1 MKPIENRAET
11 PALDAPAGSLPNED
25 AKPDLRDPRVVLSVL
40 ETDQVVAAKQ
50 RTRFGRRN
58 LSFGVRLLLWG
69 LRVYVLAMLVLVAIS
84 VLRAI
89 HSAH

>member
-1 MKPIENRAET
+1 MKRIENRAEM
-11 PALDAPAGSLPNED
+11 PALNAPVDPLPRGD

-69 LRVYVLAMLVLVAIS
+69 LRVYVLAMLVLVVIS

>member
-1 MKPIENRAET
+1 MKPIENRVGIPPLNART
-11 PALDAPAGSLPNED
+11 GSLPGAD

-50 RTRFGRRN
+50 QTRFGRRKF
-58 LSFGVRLLLWG
+58 SFGVRLLLWG
-69 LRVYVLAMLVLVAIS
+69 LRVYVVAMLVLVFLS

>member
-11 PALDAPAGSLPNED
+11 PALDATAGSLPNED
-25 AKPDLRDPRVVLSVL
+25 PKPDLRDPRVVLSVL